1 MHPYAIRRLLLDM
14 RFRGS
19 DNARQVK
26 ELQKKERNGARRAKR
41 KKREGSRKERER
53 RSSCYAIRD
62 HFDTTSTEI
71 KNDTKK

>member
-53 RSSCYAIRD
+53 SSCYAIRD
-62 HFDTTSTEI
+62 QFDTQLLP
-71 KNDTKK
+71 K